1 MFLVRLCL
9 DEPEY
14 NWNFKRGD
22 KECLEEIFEKIIVKN
37 YMKLMKDIKPRKY
50 SLQRKPSWGISKSD
64 HGKSKQLEYK
74 SVIFK
79 GATTR

>member
-1 MFLVRLCL
+1 M
-9 DEPEY
+9 EY

-22 KECLEEIFEKIIVKN
+22 KERLEEIFEKIIVKN

-50 SLQRKPSWGISKSD
+50 SLQRKPSWGTSKSD
-64 HGKSKQLEYK
+64 HGKSKTKRKAYKQLEYK

-79 GATTR
+79 GATIR